1 MAASSLEERLGAKP
15 VDGGENATNSAT
27 KDAKPSAIPAEQT
40 EKLADQI
47 QKVQIETEEVIVT
60 LNSKFQIYTSISS
73 FEELGLRKELLDGVY
88 ALGYQKPSKIQEKA
102 LPLLLH
108 DPPVNMI
115 GQSQAGTGKTAC
127 FSLNIL
133 SRVDSDLEKVQAIVL
148 APARELARQ
157 ILDNIRY
164 VFL

>member
-27 KDAKPSAIPAEQT
+27 KDAKPSTIPAEQT
-40 EKLADQI
+40 EKLAD
-47 QKVQIETEEVIVT
+47 
-60 LNSKFQIYTSISS
+60 QIYTSISS

-157 ILDNIRY
+157 ILDNISY
-164 VFL
+164 NLDDKS

>member
-1 MAASSLEERLGAKP
+1 MAASSLEDRLGAKP
-15 VDGGENATNSAT
+15 VETVGNAKEAT
-27 KDAKPSAIPAEQT
+27 DAAGVAKEATGPA
-40 EKLADQI
+40 EKLAEQI
-47 QKVQIETEEVIVT
+47 QKVQIDSEEVIVT
-60 LNSKFQIYTSISS
+60 LNSKSQIYTSISS
-73 FEELGLRKELLDGVY
+73 FEELGLCKELLDGVY

-108 DPPVNMI
+108 NPPVNMI

-133 SRVDSDLEKVQAIVL
+133 SRVDADLEKVQAIVL

-157 ILDNIRY
+157 ILDNIR
-164 VFL
+164 